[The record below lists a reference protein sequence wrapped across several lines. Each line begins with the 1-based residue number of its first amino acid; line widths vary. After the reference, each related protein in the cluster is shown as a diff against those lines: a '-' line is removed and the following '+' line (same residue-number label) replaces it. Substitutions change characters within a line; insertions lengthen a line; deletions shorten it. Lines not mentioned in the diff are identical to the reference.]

1 MIFNSTISKI
11 ENGADLSDATAT
23 ASDILSGKT
32 AYVASGKVVGSMIN
46 RGAVNQTI
54 SAGSSYII
62 PAGYHN
68 GSGTVKA
75 ISTGIPGVVGADSDY
90 TALQKPV
97 SISYSNKIFRF
108 DFPVIVYSAFVE
120 FSVIATDGG
129 NSAAVFGFMKSYH
142 SGGQPFGYLLI
153 QHNGVIGIGYNRV
166 EQNGHTIVT
175 VDYDGTYPPGVSGVD
190 NHTTTRW
197 FGLLE

>member
-11 ENGADLSDATAT
+11 EKGADLSDATAT

-32 AYVASGKVVGSMIN
+32 AYVASGKVAGSMIN
-46 RGAVNQTI
+46 RGAVNPTI
-54 SAGSSYII
+54 SAGSSYTI

-68 GSGTVKA
+68 GAGTVTA
-75 ISTGIPGVVGADSDY
+75 IPTGIPGVVGADSDY
-90 TALQKPV
+90 TAYQKPV

-108 DFPVIVYSAFVE
+108 EFPVIVYSACVM
-120 FSVIATDGG
+120 FSIVTSSGS
-129 NSAAVFGFMKSYH
+129 SASASFCFMRAYTSGQLPKS
-142 SGGQPFGYLLI
+142 SLLI
-153 QHNGVIGIGYNRV
+153 QSNHILSSSNTRV

-175 VDYDGTYPPGVSGVD
+175 VPFDGTYSPGVSDVYLP
-190 NHTTTRW
+190 TTTDW